1 MTNLVSRLLLDLTS
15 DKPGISV
22 IYKALNELVN
32 ENSLNDAV
40 LVVDE
45 PGIGRQV
52 FTYDRRPLIGK
63 DEAYLDLDEN
73 DLKRQIIYL
82 KL

>member
-1 MTNLVSRLLLDLTS
+1 MTNLVSRLLFDLTS

-45 PGIGRQV
+45 PGIGLSLIHISEP
-52 FTYDRRPLIGK
+52 TRP
-63 DEAYLDLDEN
+63 Y
-73 DLKRQIIYL
+73 
-82 KL
+82 